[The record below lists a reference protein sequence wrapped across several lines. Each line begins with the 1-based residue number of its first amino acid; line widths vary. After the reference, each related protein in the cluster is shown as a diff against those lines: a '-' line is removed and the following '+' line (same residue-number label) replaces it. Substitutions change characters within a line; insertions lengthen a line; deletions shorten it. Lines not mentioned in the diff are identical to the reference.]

1 MHSEKIK
8 GVNLGTSKKNVIW
21 GINHLKGAKKLKKTM
36 NILIFFK
43 FLISKAFLIGQYL
56 SKIDF

>member
-8 GVNLGTSKKNVIW
+8 GVNLGTSKNVIW
-21 GINHLKGAKKLKKTM
+21 GINHLKGAEKLKKM

-43 FLISKAFLIGQYL
+43 FLISKAFLIGQYV